1 MVSTKIYKEK
11 SSPSLLLNFL
21 CGVAVVLVGS
31 LLVIPSAEAQTSW
44 IGTQTHAHPTGT
56 ATFVEYLADNET
68 IDVVVALKLRNS
80 DQFNQQLAA
89 VTTRGNPLFRH
100 WLTPVQVLSNYAPT
114 QEQAQAVANYLS
126 QSGFGKVAIEPNR
139 LLVTASGTAAAVRR
153 AFNTEIGRFVR
164 NGHQGIANTK
174 DALVP
179 SALSGTIL
187 AVLGLQTIDQMHP
200 VAVQTHNPVTF
211 PTIYNGASLP
221 AASNTAVGIITE
233 GSMTQTISDLHT
245 FETDN
250 SLPTINPTVVNVGG
264 TSTDTSGTEEWDID
278 SQDIQGMAGGTVKQ
292 MLFYTATALTDAALT
307 ATFNKAVTDNIAKV
321 INISLG
327 ECETT
332 PYADGSMSAD
342 DAIFS
347 TAIMQGQTI
356 SVASGDTGAYECGTG
371 GVNGSSYGSELG
383 DSYPASSPYVIAVGG
398 TTLST
403 SGTGSTYSS
412 ETAWAYGGGGPS
424 LYEAQPSWQ
433 SGIVS
438 GTKRGVPDVA
448 FDANPSSGV
457 LFIYDGSQTSNG
469 GTSLASPLFVG
480 AWARIESAHNNALG
494 FAAPWIY
501 SLAKES
507 PAAFNDVTSGSNGYY
522 SAGVGW
528 DYTTGWGSLNVAAV
542 SAAVTKKT
550 AAIQAIINTLLLN

>member
-1 MVSTKIYKEK
+1 MIRARVL
-11 SSPSLLLNFL
+11 SL
-21 CGVAVVLVGS
+21 VATVAS
-31 LLVIPSAEAQTSW
+31 LGFGALILPAPAGAQTSW
-44 IGTQTHAHPTGT
+44 VGTQTHAHPTGS
-56 ATFVEYLADNET
+56 ATFVEYLPDTEM
-68 IDVVVALKLRNS
+68 IDVVVALKLRNP
-80 DQFNQQLAA
+80 DQFNQQLES
-89 VTTRGNPLFRH
+89 VTTRGNPRFRH
-100 WLTPVQVLSNYAPT
+100 WLTPAQVLSNYAPT
-114 QEQAQAVANYLS
+114 QEQAQEVANYLS
-126 QSGFGKVAIEPNR
+126 QSGFGNVEITPNR
-139 LLVTASGTAAAVRR
+139 LLVTASGTAAAARR

-164 NGHQGIANTK
+164 DGHQGIANTK
-174 DALVP
+174 DAFVP
-179 SALSGTIL
+179 SELSGSVL

-200 VAVQTHNPVTF
+200 VTVQTHNPVTF
-211 PTIYNGASLP
+211 PAIYSGASLP

-233 GSMTQTISDLHT
+233 GSMTQTIADLHT

-278 SQDIQGMAGGTVKQ
+278 SQDIQGMAGGSVKQ
-292 MLFYTATALTDAALT
+292 MLFYTATSLTDSALAAT
-307 ATFNKAVTDNIAKV
+307 YNKAVTDNIAKI
-321 INISLG
+321 INVSLG
-327 ECETT
+327 ECETAA
-332 PYADGSMSAD
+332 YSDGSMSAD
-342 DAIFS
+342 DVIFS
-347 TAIMQGQTI
+347 TAVMQGQTF

-424 LYEAQPSWQ
+424 LYEVQPRWQ
-433 SGIVS
+433 SGIVP

-457 LFIYDGSQTSNG
+457 LLIFDGSQTSNG

-480 AWARIESAHNNALG
+480 AWARIESAHKNSLG

-507 PAAFNDVTSGSNGYY
+507 PAAFHDVTSGSNGYY
-522 SAGVGW
+522 SAAVGW
-528 DYTTGWGSLNVAAV
+528 DYTTGWGRLNVAAV
-542 SAAVTKKT
+542 SAAVTKRT
-550 AAIQAIINTLLLN
+550 AAIQAVISTLLLN